1 MGIRTGVDEEGD
13 ESSDEEGYG
22 LVGGGGGA
30 EGEEEGRRY
39 SKRRSMSLGK
49 NGFGQAKRE
58 RERDWSHEGD
68 ASSSTTSAG
77 PHGDSPYKDD
87 VSKTSFSFHYLN
99 FFTDYVTRTPDL
111 VTVEEFIDS

>member
-58 RERDWSHEGD
+58 RERDWNHEGD

-99 FFTDYVTRTPDL
+99 SFTNYVTGTPDL